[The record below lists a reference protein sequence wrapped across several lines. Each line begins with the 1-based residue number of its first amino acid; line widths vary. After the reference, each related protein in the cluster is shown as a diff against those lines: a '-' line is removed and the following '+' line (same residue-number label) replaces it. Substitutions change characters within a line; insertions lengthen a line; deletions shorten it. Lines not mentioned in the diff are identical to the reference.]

1 MKITKGR
8 LQQIIQEELSYVLME
23 SAEDMYVVRVT
34 SSSPFSGAVTSYWPS
49 NDKPFVGSKAAA
61 EEQVMKA
68 KEGRFS
74 RDWRVVKL
82 DLGSM
87 RADDPMRA
95 PLADA
100 VKERAH
106 SADNDLDTD
115 NDGMISAGELEKE
128 LEDIKDD
135 LDTVDIVDV
144 ETGEV
149 LYIGAGTQRGIPA
162 AKVDDFIRDL
172 KLSVRGDDKD
182 GTERSIELSKTDFEK
197 LEDHIDKVYDR
208 PEREKAAASRKA
220 DQERLDPRRLKDEL
234 SRRAKIAGEEY
245 MADNPDGNLDDVALD
260 LGMAVLYSF
269 ERDEQEELLYA
280 FDDDEYQLSLYAAE
294 SM

>member
-1 MKITKGR
+1 MKIKRGR
-8 LQQIIQEELSYVLME
+8 LQQIIREELTRVL
-23 SAEDMYVVRVT
+23 S
-34 SSSPFSGAVTSYWPS
+34 
-49 NDKPFVGSKAAA
+49 
-61 EEQVMKA
+61 EQ
-68 KEGRFS
+68 
-74 RDWRVVKL
+74 
-82 DLGSM
+82 
-87 RADDPMRA
+87 
-95 PLADA
+95 
-100 VKERAH
+100 
-106 SADNDLDTD
+106 ADNDLDTN
-115 NDGMISAGELEKE
+115 NDGKISADELEAE

-182 GTERSIELSKTDFEK
+182 GTERSIELSSADFEK
-197 LEDHIDKVYDR
+197 LEAHIDDVYDR
-208 PEREKAAASRKA
+208 PEREKAAAARKA

-245 MADNPDGNLDDVALD
+245 MADNPGANLDDVALD
-260 LGMAVLYSF
+260 LGKAVLDSF
-269 ERDEQEELLYA
+269 ERDEQEELRYA